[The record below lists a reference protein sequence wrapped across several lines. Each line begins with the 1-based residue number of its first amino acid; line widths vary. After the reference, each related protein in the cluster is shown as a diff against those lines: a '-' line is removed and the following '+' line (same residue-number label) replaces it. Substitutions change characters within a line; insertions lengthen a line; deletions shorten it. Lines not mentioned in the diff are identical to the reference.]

1 IEMQEISLNVTG
13 ENDAPVAADDSVIVN
28 QNSNVAFAVLGND
41 SDIDGDSLIVNEVN
55 GTPIADG
62 AAGVAVSDGTVDF
75 DLAGSFTFTPTPG
88 FSGTTSFDYTVSDGN
103 GGMDTATVS
112 IAVIGPGAANNPP
125 VAEDDTYGTLEDIA
139 VNGNVLDGTG
149 SGGTAD
155 SDLDGDPLLAI
166 LLSAPTNGSV
176 SLLGDGSF
184 TYTPTANFEGPTDS
198 FTYRVVDGQ
207 GGSDDGLVTVNV
219 TPVNDLPVLGD
230 ASFGIAEDAS
240 IADPI
245 GQVTATDVDGTIAS
259 YSITAGNTGS
269 AFAIDGSG
277 NITVN
282 GPLDFETASTYSLS
296 VLATD
301 DDGATDLATV
311 TVNVGDV
318 NDAPVVP
325 DLQAFTVAEN
335 TAGGTVVGTILATDE
350 DAGQSLS
357 YSLAGAG
364 VSDFTIDPSSGV
376 VSVAPA
382 ADLDFETAP
391 SSYNLTVTVTDNGT
405 PTESTSATV
414 TINLSDVVDEVG
426 PRINAVRVN
435 STTWTDLFRDFV
447 DYDEDSTPDFLRT
460 NHFND
465 GEAAGYEIPFGSE
478 QATTLTWLGL
488 NEILVDFDEDVF
500 GVDADDFQI
509 DGVAGV
515 NADSTPG
522 AIPSI
527 INVQYDA
534 SARRATIT
542 LNQAVQAAA
551 VNVTVLSDGIWDA
564 SGNPLDGEWTNDVE
578 PASGKSGNGIAGG
591 DFEFRLNVL
600 PGDVDKGSGT
610 VNGAVFDNVV
620 NTSDENAIEDPSV
633 INAQLFDGTS
643 RAAAPN
649 YDATFDLN
657 GNGLVSTVFD
667 VPAVESRIGSYL
679 FQPVSTMSLMLAGS
693 FASNPA
699 SQELGNEDE
708 ALLQFQDEVD
718 SKQLKTVSADWS
730 HPEGADRGEQL
741 IETLASQEVDVESEA
756 DAKDQLLSSGEWDFA
771 PKDLHDA

>member
-1 IEMQEISLNVTG
+1 MQEISLNVTG